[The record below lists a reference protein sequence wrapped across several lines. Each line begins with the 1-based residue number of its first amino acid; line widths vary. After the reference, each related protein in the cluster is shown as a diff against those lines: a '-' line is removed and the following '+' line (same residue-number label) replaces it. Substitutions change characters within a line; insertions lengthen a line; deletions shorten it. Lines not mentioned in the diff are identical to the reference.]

1 MEINRNQY
9 FMVGLILAALGL
21 QFLMVESVVLTA
33 ETTSL
38 LAQSTGHGT
47 AHADEGGGLLDTDTP
62 RVAFKKTV
70 RTPPWIGPA
79 MLSAGVVLI
88 FTSLAMRS
96 PD

>member
-38 LAQSTGHGT
+38 LAQST
-47 AHADEGGGLLDTDTP
+47 
-62 RVAFKKTV
+62 
-70 RTPPWIGPA
+70 
-79 MLSAGVVLI
+79 
-88 FTSLAMRS
+88 
-96 PD
+96 

>member
-1 MEINRNQY
+1 M
-9 FMVGLILAALGL
+9 
-21 QFLMVESVVLTA
+21 
-33 ETTSL
+33 
-38 LAQSTGHGT
+38 
-47 AHADEGGGLLDTDTP
+47 DTP
-62 RVAFKKTV
+62 VYKRTV

>member
-9 FMVGLILAALGL
+9 FMFGLILVALGL
-21 QFLMVESVVLTA
+21 QFVMVESFVLTA

-38 LAQSTGHGT
+38 LAESTGHST
-47 AHADEGGGLLDTDTP
+47 AHADEGNTLLAMDTP
-62 RVAFKKTV
+62 VFKKTV